1 MQDIFANYVV
11 PKGFYIC
18 TDCGCMYEHAEKG
31 ILPPCRDCGGEHFRA
46 SVFVNLTKEQIEE
59 KFNESIKLLAVATY
73 LYETCGLSEFLN
85 VISINLRLLLCDGE
99 YSLLPRMIPNPRF
112 RKAGEGFNGNVL
124 PPEKLLENPITPL
137 DLEGFLNQVVIRRPG
152 GKPITVK
159 KMIRASANKSGGAHV
174 DTEMEEDFFI
184 SAGVSKYYFVIIAK
198 YLIGMSGLNYDKII
212 KEFRGALPPE
222 ETGTV

>member
-1 MQDIFANYVV
+1 MQDIYANYTV

-18 TDCGCMYEHAEKG
+18 MECGALIELEEKS

-46 SVFVNLTKEQIEE
+46 SVFVNLSREQLEE
-59 KFNESIKLLAVATY
+59 KFNEAIRLLAVSSY
-73 LYETCGLSEFLN
+73 LYETCRMEEFLN
-85 VISINLRLLLCDGE
+85 VIAINLRLLLCDGDQ
-99 YSLLPRMIPNPRF
+99 SLLPRMIPNPRF
-112 RKAGEGFNGNVL
+112 RKAGEEFDGNVL
-124 PPEKLLENPITPL
+124 PPEKLLENPITPV

-184 SAGVSKYYFVIIAK
+184 SAGVSKYYFVTIAK
-198 YLIGMSGLNYDKII
+198 YIIGMSPLSYDGII
-212 KEFRGALPPE
+212 KEFREKLQSGE
-222 ETGTV
+222 G